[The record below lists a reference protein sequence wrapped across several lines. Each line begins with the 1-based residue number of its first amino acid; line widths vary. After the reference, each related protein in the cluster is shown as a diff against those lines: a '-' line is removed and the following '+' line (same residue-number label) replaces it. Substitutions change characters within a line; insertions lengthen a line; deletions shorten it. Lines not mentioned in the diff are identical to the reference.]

1 MGSWLLLCL
10 RIRPQVKQ
18 VLNQT
23 WKMIRNA
30 ALSRNTSPSM
40 TKLWHTGI
48 NPPVL
53 SRIMN
58 KNTLSREYLR
68 ILWFLGGSGGGDQKG
83 CIPGCTFSLNAYLR
97 TLFRFMFQER
107 PQWADFTILTLW
119 EKDNKLNVAAGS
131 SFYANCCFNIKH
143 VEIKCNTRKVAGSR
157 PTRNIVNTFCSH
169 FLSSF
174 YKRLLCRK
182 AWLIFSYALFK
193 HRIFLSRL
201 TNIIN
206 VIVYFVFSFSYLK
219 KFYAF
224 ETSRLSGFRGCLH
237 FLLGNIV
244 VTAQKH
250 TTRVRCPCTDV
261 WPLCAVCCSGL
272 SVA

>member
-1 MGSWLLLCL
+1 MRISAL
-10 RIRPQVKQ
+10 RFVY
-18 VLNQT
+18 V
-23 WKMIRNA
+23 
-30 ALSRNTSPSM
+30 
-40 TKLWHTGI
+40 
-48 NPPVL
+48 
-53 SRIMN
+53 
-58 KNTLSREYLR
+58 
-68 ILWFLGGSGGGDQKG
+68 
-83 CIPGCTFSLNAYLR
+83 
-97 TLFRFMFQER
+97 FQEW

-131 SFYANCCFNIKH
+131 SFYDNCCFNIKH

-157 PTRNIVNTFCSH
+157 PARNIVNTFCSH

-224 ETSRLSGFRGCLH
+224 ETSRLSGLRGCLY
-237 FLLGNIV
+237 FLLDNIV

-261 WPLCAVCCSGL
+261 WPLCALCYSGL